1 MNNIIPHLQM
11 LGVTL
16 IYAVTFSLVKMVMP
30 EFISAS
36 SFTLLRVLSGTVFFF
51 VLSYWTS
58 KVKFS
63 PKDWTLIFFC
73 GVLGPGLSQL
83 MYISGLELTTPI
95 SAAVIMPC
103 TPIIVY
109 VISILSLKEKPY
121 FIKIIGILMGFLG
134 VIFLILLETKTDA
147 YSAPNPALGNLF
159 LFFDASAYAGYLI
172 LAKSLLKRYHPYAVL
187 KWVYLFGLLFVI
199 PFGISDMP
207 DIEWAIIPMQG
218 YWIIGFVLLF
228 TSCFVY
234 LLEFSALRKVSPTTL
249 STYIYLQPVFAAIIA
264 ILLGSDQLSLVKII
278 TFLFIVLGVYLV
290 SSPKW
295 LNTVVLYKK
304 NKVSVKVKKT

>member
-1 MNNIIPHLQM
+1 MKFIIPHIQLIT
-11 LGVTL
+11 VTL
-16 IYAVTFSLVKMVMP
+16 IYAITFSLVKMVTP

-36 SFTLLRVLSGTVFFF
+36 SFSLLRVFSGTVFFAVVCYWIPKVTF
-51 VLSYWTS
+51 SY
-58 KVKFS
+58 
-63 PKDWTLIFFC
+63 KDWWLLFFC
-73 GVLGPGLSQL
+73 GILGPGFSQL
-83 MYISGLELTTPI
+83 MYIGGLELTTPI

-159 LFFDASAYAGYLI
+159 LFFDASAYAVYLI
-172 LAKSLLKRYHPYAVL
+172 LAKYLLKRYSPYIVL
-187 KWVYLFGLLFVI
+187 KWVYAFGLLFII
-199 PFGISDMP
+199 PFGISNMQN
-207 DIEWAIIPMQG
+207 ILWSTIPMKG
-218 YWIIGFVLLF
+218 YLVIGFVLLF

-234 LLEFSALRKVSPTTL
+234 LLEFSALKKVSPTIL

-264 ILLGSDQLSLVKII
+264 ILLGSDKLTLIKVI
-278 TFLFIVLGVYLV
+278 TFLLIALGVYLV
-290 SSPKW
+290 SSPK
-295 LNTVVLYKK
+295 KK
-304 NKVSVKVKKT
+304 LKKSY